1 MNPNSASLLP
11 APTGLA
17 GWTRL
22 FADATL
28 PILSD
33 TATALAELD
42 PEDDTLDAHRLV
54 LTIHRDPFAALK
66 TYRSVAGA
74 GPVREF
80 NVIETLTASAVMLG
94 VPRLLTALRDA
105 PTLDDVLS
113 DETALGTAVSARQG
127 VMRVVARARR
137 AADFAYD
144 WALRRQDLDAEV
156 IAMAALLHD
165 FAEMLLW
172 CLRPN
177 EALAIQHA
185 LAATP
190 GLRSAEAQRAVLGIE
205 LNELENALM
214 LRWRLPELITRIT
227 HDHDAAH
234 VRVRNVRL
242 AVDVARHS
250 SEGWHNPALP
260 DDFAELADLLHV
272 NAGQARHIAMSL

>member
-1 MNPNSASLLP
+1 MNPNSTPLTP

-28 PILSD
+28 PILTE
-33 TATALAELD
+33 TAAALAELD
-42 PEDDTLDAHRLV
+42 PDDDRLDAHQLV

-66 TYRSVAGA
+66 TYRAVAGA
-74 GPVREF
+74 GPPREF
-80 NVIETLTASAVMLG
+80 NDIETLTASAVMLG

-105 PTLDDVLS
+105 PTLDDYLAGQAA
-113 DETALGTAVSARQG
+113 DGTRDG
-127 VMRVVARARR
+127 VMRVVDRARR

-205 LNELENALM
+205 LNELESALM
-214 LRWRLPELITRIT
+214 RRWRLPELITLIT
-227 HDHDAAH
+227 QDHDVAH

-242 AVDVARHS
+242 AVAVARHS
-250 SEGWHNPALP
+250 SEGWQNPALP